1 MWSEQKFSDL
11 EKSFPTIGDRRT
23 YYPNSQKRNRNQR
36 NPTQKSASASMAE
49 RSVLCLYAGGTLG
62 MIKHDGSGY
71 APYPGFLTETLRTQA
86 RFHDPH
92 ADSIFSW
99 SDTTERF
106 KQWSEVYSQSHPP
119 TRSASPAAGVDT
131 ADHHHHHHHHP
142 RQSHAIHSPS
152 MASPTTSSYAPNS
165 GPPFSKSVR
174 VRSSDPK
181 GTSTRNAVSKR
192 LLDDETLEM
201 QLPSLITPKSSH
213 NQQRVRYAVLEY
225 DPLLDSSEMS
235 LEDWTRM
242 AKDIELNYS
251 SFDAFVILHGTD
263 TMSFTASAMSFL
275 LENLGK
281 TVIVTGAQV
290 PLSELRNDA
299 VENVLGALIL
309 ASSFIIPEVCL
320 FFASTLYRGNRSSK
334 VSNNALAAF
343 DSPNLP
349 PLARVGIGIDV
360 AWNLVERSKSAK
372 SFRAHN
378 KMSSEVALL
387 RLFPGMPTSTI
398 KSFLNSEISGLVI
411 ESFGA
416 GNAPS
421 RPDLLEAF
429 RSATERGV
437 VIVNITQCLQGEVS
451 AIYAVGKKLAAVGV
465 VAGAD
470 MTPECTLTKLAYLLS
485 KPEFSRSQV
494 RELMGR
500 SIRGELT
507 SRSPIAGS
515 GAGRSNVSDLLARI
529 LQNPSEADQDDTDN
543 KQSVGDST
551 ETDNKAMER
560 EIAAAESVIL
570 PYLIS
575 RAAAQDD
582 VASLDWHLA
591 AMTRLEQNAL
601 KPPPSSNNGNNLEQ
615 GDIGHLDGSEH
626 HSSSNSS
633 QAPQSSSQAENH
645 LAFPIDS
652 CYPLHISSSKGNLQS
667 VERLLKSGSSVHFR
681 DYANHTPLFLAA
693 RNFHHDIVKV
703 LRDAGAHL
711 SQEEVV
717 FVKWL
722 LGNGNV
728 HEGEEEDKSKEV
740 WKLAGIDI

>member
-1 MWSEQKFSDL
+1 MLNDISRIRGSVCPSTDLGLWHSTLREAQFVTSGCEAVGMKRYIRVITVGKDVFGSCRARCRHPVCTEPPASGLFFSPHFSHPLKCSCGENL
-11 EKSFPTIGDRRT
+11 EDPVLSLRIRIQASFARR
-23 YYPNSQKRNRNQR
+23 PN
-36 NPTQKSASASMAE
+36 ASAMSE

-62 MIKHDGSGY
+62 MIKHDGTGY

-99 SDTTERF
+99 SDTTDRF
-106 KQWSEVYSQSHPP
+106 KQWSEVYSKSHPP
-119 TRSASPAAGVDT
+119 TRSGSPAENA
-131 ADHHHHHHHHP
+131 
-142 RQSHAIHSPS
+142 
-152 MASPTTSSYAPNS
+152 TSSGKAGHESPLVLGSHTPMS
-165 GPPFSKSVR
+165 GPPFSKPLR

-181 GTSTRNAVSKR
+181 GTSTRNAVSKK
-192 LLDDETLEM
+192 LMEDGTLEM

-281 TVIVTGAQV
+281 TVIITGAQV

-309 ASSFIIPEVCL
+309 ASSYIIPEVCL

-360 AWNLVERSKSAK
+360 AWNLVERSKTAR
-372 SFRAHN
+372 SFRAHDR
-378 KMSSEVALL
+378 MSSEVALL

-398 KSFLNSEISGLVI
+398 KSFLSSSISGLVI

-429 RSATERGV
+429 RDATQRGV

-451 AIYAVGKKLAAVGV
+451 AIYALGQKLAAVGV

-470 MTPECTLTKLAYLLS
+470 MTPEVSSPAQHCGIPTLELSLTDITASVTVRSHQTCVPTLQKRIHSSPNSRNDGSLHPRRAHFPVPNRRCRPRALKRLRLTGSHLA
-485 KPEFSRSQV
+485 KPE
-494 RELMGR
+494 
-500 SIRGELT
+500 
-507 SRSPIAGS
+507 
-515 GAGRSNVSDLLARI
+515 
-529 LQNPSEADQDDTDN
+529 
-543 KQSVGDST
+543 
-551 ETDNKAMER
+551 
-560 EIAAAESVIL
+560 
-570 PYLIS
+570 
-575 RAAAQDD
+575 
-582 VASLDWHLA
+582 
-591 AMTRLEQNAL
+591 
-601 KPPPSSNNGNNLEQ
+601 
-615 GDIGHLDGSEH
+615 
-626 HSSSNSS
+626 
-633 QAPQSSSQAENH
+633 
-645 LAFPIDS
+645 
-652 CYPLHISSSKGNLQS
+652 
-667 VERLLKSGSSVHFR
+667 
-681 DYANHTPLFLAA
+681 
-693 RNFHHDIVKV
+693 
-703 LRDAGAHL
+703 
-711 SQEEVV
+711 
-717 FVKWL
+717 
-722 LGNGNV
+722 
-728 HEGEEEDKSKEV
+728 
-740 WKLAGIDI
+740 